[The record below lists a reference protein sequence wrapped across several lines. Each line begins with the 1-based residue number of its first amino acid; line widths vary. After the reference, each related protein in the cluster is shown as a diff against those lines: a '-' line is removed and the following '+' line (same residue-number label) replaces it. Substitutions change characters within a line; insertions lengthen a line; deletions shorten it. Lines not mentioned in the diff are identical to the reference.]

1 MTQLQ
6 ATTHHTIT
14 RDLRASLHAHHVSRI
29 TDALRD
35 ADVTEDRARAT
46 YAARLAINSLEPDA
60 FDAGIVKAAERVHQ
74 ALGGTQ
80 PWRDAPLYERAFA
93 LSLAMQAVTDAL
105 NVWKEITP
113 SGDVAQAVADL
124 TVHKAALVEYGRRV
138 VVMGSAQ

>member
-6 ATTHHTIT
+6 ATTHHAIT
-14 RDLRASLHAHHVSRI
+14 RDLHASLHQ
-29 TDALRD
+29 LRLQRVMD
-35 ADVTEDRARAT
+35 LLLNLDVTEDRTQAT
-46 YAARLAINSLEPDA
+46 YAAKLAINSLEPDA

-138 VVMGSAQ
+138 VVMGSAK